1 MQQRLPHLHQPGACR
16 GWAHPAPTFA
26 PELRFVQGTFVNFV
40 AISYNAA
47 NALPFGTIVVRRPA
61 VSCYRGAHRTANG
74 RRMQR
79 A

>member
-1 MQQRLPHLHQPGACR
+1 
-16 GWAHPAPTFA
+16 
-26 PELRFVQGTFVNFV
+26 VQGTFVNFV